1 VWQCGIAVDHEL
13 TSTVM
18 NRTFFFVESA
28 CTDAHRT
35 ARAATTAGDATIA
48 ATPLQNSLKL
58 ANILNQFSFFLNQ
71 SLDWATSY

>member
-1 VWQCGIAVDHEL
+1 
-13 TSTVM
+13 M